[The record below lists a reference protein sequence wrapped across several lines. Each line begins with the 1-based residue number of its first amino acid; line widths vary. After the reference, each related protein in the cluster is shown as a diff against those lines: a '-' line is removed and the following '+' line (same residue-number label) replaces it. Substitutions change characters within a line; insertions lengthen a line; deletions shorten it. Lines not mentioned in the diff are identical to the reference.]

1 MYRSAANTH
10 LERHSTI
17 LAVKEG
23 IMKGTFSWSLVFAAV
38 LAIAGPVWSQESDAD
53 LDEKAERTLEAA
65 RETAG
70 AFAETVDES
79 EQAQDVSAGILEPI
93 YRLAKALSFSAF
105 HWVAFALMAT
115 GVVSFALQLTLGKL
129 VVLARAGF
137 SPAEILGDAL
147 GLTVSLLG
155 LVLTTQAAAE
165 NSGFTNSPAA
175 VISATALAVITGFV
189 FYLWGQKQELQAVE
203 GRKSAAAKKDNK

>member
-1 MYRSAANTH
+1 
-10 LERHSTI
+10 
-17 LAVKEG
+17 
-23 IMKGTFSWSLVFAAV
+23 MKGTFVWSLALAAV
-38 LAIAGPVWSQESDAD
+38 LAIAGPVSSQESAAD
-53 LDEKAERTLEAA
+53 LEQKAERTLEAA

-93 YRLAKALSFSAF
+93 YRLAEALSFSAF

-129 VVLARAGF
+129 MVLARAGF
-137 SPAEILGDAL
+137 SLAEILGDAL
-147 GLTVSLLG
+147 GLAVSLLG

-165 NSGFTNSPAA
+165 NSSFANSPAA
-175 VISATALAVITGFV
+175 VISATAVAVIIGFV
-189 FYLWGQKQELQAVE
+189 FYLWGQRQELQAVE

>member
-1 MYRSAANTH
+1 
-10 LERHSTI
+10 
-17 LAVKEG
+17 
-23 IMKGTFSWSLVFAAV
+23 MKGTFVWSLALAAV
-38 LAIAGPVWSQESDAD
+38 LAIAGPVSSQESAAD
-53 LDEKAERTLEAA
+53 LEQKAERTLEAA

-93 YRLAKALSFSAF
+93 YRLAEALSFSAF

-129 VVLARAGF
+129 MVLARAGF
-137 SPAEILGDAL
+137 SLAEILGDAL
-147 GLTVSLLG
+147 GLAVSVLG

-165 NSGFTNSPAA
+165 NSSFTNSPAA
-175 VISATALAVITGFV
+175 VISATAVAVIIGFV
-189 FYLWGQKQELQAVE
+189 FYLWGQRQELQAVE
-203 GRKSAAAKKDNK
+203 GRKSAAARKDNK